1 MKCLNIHLI
10 HCQVC
15 DQPPTAEVTKTS
27 SAEASGCGE
36 MKRVRRNVKNL
47 TKEERERL
55 VGAMQALIDRGRYQE
70 LGNIHGAPGTICPE
84 GEGGFCCSHDLLLLP
99 WQLLFIQSTK
109 WLKTSQELR
118 NCPI

>member
-1 MKCLNIHLI
+1 MSTRKYEYIYGIPFPNLSKQFSVKYVKGNMKCLNIHLI

-55 VGAMQALIDRGRYQE
+55 VGAMQALIDR
-70 LGNIHGAPGTICPE
+70 NWAT
-84 GEGGFCCSHDLLLLP
+84 
-99 WQLLFIQSTK
+99 ST
-109 WLKTSQELR
+109 
-118 NCPI
+118 

>member
-47 TKEERERL
+47 TKEEIERL
-55 VGAMQALIDRGRYQE
+55 VGAMQAQIDRGRYQE
-70 LGNIHGAPGTICPE
+70 FGNIHGAPGNP
-84 GEGGFCCSHDLLLLP
+84 GGTTPQIAKLGPKFKCKDA
-99 WQLLFIQSTK
+99 QSPYRLEVSCRAVHHK
-109 WLKTSQELR
+109 RS
-118 NCPI
+118 

>member
-36 MKRVRRNVKNL
+36 MKRVRRNVK
-47 TKEERERL
+47 KFDQRRDRE
-55 VGAMQALIDRGRYQE
+55 VGGRDAGSDRQG
-70 LGNIHGAPGTICPE
+70 
-84 GEGGFCCSHDLLLLP
+84 
-99 WQLLFIQSTK
+99 
-109 WLKTSQELR
+109 
-118 NCPI
+118 

>member
-1 MKCLNIHLI
+1 MKCLNIHPI

-47 TKEERERL
+47 TKEEIER
-55 VGAMQALIDRGRYQE
+55 
-70 LGNIHGAPGTICPE
+70 
-84 GEGGFCCSHDLLLLP
+84 
-99 WQLLFIQSTK
+99 
-109 WLKTSQELR
+109 
-118 NCPI
+118 

>member
-1 MKCLNIHLI
+1 MKFLNIHLI

-47 TKEERERL
+47 TKEERDRL
-55 VGAMQALIDRGRYQE
+55 VGAKHALIDRNSATSTGLLALFARR
-70 LGNIHGAPGTICPE
+70 GKAGFAVPMT
-84 GEGGFCCSHDLLLLP
+84 FCCFPGSYF
-99 WQLLFIQSTK
+99 LF
-109 WLKTSQELR
+109 SQQ
-118 NCPI
+118 NG